1 VIASPPPPLP
11 SVAPAAVQEPPR
23 VPRGSRPVRAARVAS
38 RSLNTPTL
46 TFLLA
51 AGAFLYALLFVPP
64 FVPVGF
70 VADVDGL
77 IYALDGKRMCAG
89 EVLYRDFFQFSTPGT
104 SALYAVLIRTFGPRL
119 WLPNLML
126 LAAGLGLAW
135 VGIAI
140 SKKVLRP
147 GLALLPSALF
157 LVAIYQNELDPTH
170 HWLSLPAC
178 AGSLAVLMER
188 RTRPR
193 ILAAG
198 ALAGLAACFTQSRG
212 LCACVGMGV
221 FLCWESRHGRTRWRE
236 LLRNQVLLATG
247 FVTTLIVANAY
258 FAWKAGLARFLWCT
272 AVFGARYYPKD
283 AAHNSLRVVTDAIP
297 LIPSMLSSAPGTLLY
312 WFFIYACVPL
322 VNILFFV
329 RYWKSPRSHPEGQW
343 ARLMLLAFVGFFL
356 LLGVAPAPMA
366 TRVAA
371 GSLPGTVLL
380 VWFADSLP
388 KVGRKLCAALAGAM
402 LLIAPVAVFVSQLKP
417 WVDLPTAHGVL
428 AIADSSIEEEYRWIR
443 DHTRPG
449 DYFLSSATM
458 VYFNLDLRNP
468 SPVTFLSD
476 SGYNTPQQVSEVIRG
491 LEQHQVRYILWLTQ
505 VLGPDPVRPTPQHHP
520 SALRDYV
527 RTHYQWVRTFANA
540 DEIWE
545 RDARTEQ

>member
-1 VIASPPPPLP
+1 M
-11 SVAPAAVQEPPR
+11 APAAVQESPR
-23 VPRGSRPVRAARVAS
+23 VTRCSNPVPAATVAS
-38 RSLNTPTL
+38 RSLHTPTL

-77 IYALDGKRMCAG
+77 IYALDGRRMCAG

-119 WLPNLML
+119 WLPNLLL

-135 VGIAI
+135 VGVAIA
-140 SKKVLRP
+140 KKVLRP

-170 HWLSLPAC
+170 HWLSLLAC
-178 AGSLAVLMER
+178 AGALAVLMER
-188 RTRPR
+188 RTPAW
-193 ILAAG
+193 ILTAG

-212 LCACVGMGV
+212 LCAGVGMGV
-221 FLCWESRHGRTRWRE
+221 FLCWESRRAGTRWRE

-247 FVTTLIVANAY
+247 FVTTLITANAY

-272 AVFGARYYPKD
+272 AIFGARYYPQD
-283 AAHNSLRVVTDAIP
+283 AEHNSLRVVTDAIP

-312 WFFIYACVPL
+312 WFFIYVCVPVANLL
-322 VNILFFV
+322 VLV
-329 RYWKSPRSHPEGQW
+329 WYWKRPRSLPEGQW
-343 ARLMLLAFVGFFL
+343 ARLMLLAFVGIFL
-356 LLGVAPAPMA
+356 LLGVVPAPMA

-371 GSLPGTVLL
+371 SSLPGTVLL
-380 VWFADSLP
+380 VWFAGSLP
-388 KVGRKLCAALAGAM
+388 RAGRKLCAALAGAV
-402 LLIAPVAVFVSQLKP
+402 LLIAPAAVFVSQRQP
-417 WVDLPTAHGVL
+417 WVALPTAHGEL

-443 DHTRPG
+443 DHTWPG

-476 SGYNTPQQVSEVIRG
+476 SGYNTPEQVNEVIRG

-505 VLGPDPVRPTPQHHP
+505 VLGPDPVRPTPPQHP
-520 SALRDYV
+520 SPLRDYV
-527 RTHYQWVRTFANA
+527 RTHYQWVRTFANT

-545 RDARTEQ
+545 RNARRAE

>member
-1 VIASPPPPLP
+1 
-11 SVAPAAVQEPPR
+11 
-23 VPRGSRPVRAARVAS
+23 
-38 RSLNTPTL
+38 
-46 TFLLA
+46 
-51 AGAFLYALLFVPP
+51 
-64 FVPVGF
+64 
-70 VADVDGL
+70 
-77 IYALDGKRMCAG
+77 
-89 EVLYRDFFQFSTPGT
+89 
-104 SALYAVLIRTFGPRL
+104 
-119 WLPNLML
+119 ML

-170 HWLSLPAC
+170 HWLSVLAC

-188 RTRPR
+188 RTRTR
-193 ILAAG
+193 ILTAG
-198 ALAGLAACFTQSRG
+198 ALVGLASCFTQSRG
-212 LCACVGMGV
+212 LCAGVGMGA
-221 FLCWESRHGRTRWRE
+221 FLCWESRKSGTRWRE

-247 FVTTLIVANAY
+247 FVAALIAANAY

-272 AVFGARYYPKD
+272 AVFGARYYPQD
-283 AAHNSLRVVTDAIP
+283 AEHNSLRVVTDALP

-312 WFFIYACVPL
+312 WFFIYVCVPAA
-322 VNILFFV
+322 NILFLV
-329 RYWKSPRSHPEGQW
+329 RYGKSPRSQPKEQW

-371 GSLPGTVLL
+371 SCLPGTVLL
-380 VWFADSLP
+380 VWFADSPP
-388 KVGRKLCAALAGAM
+388 KVESKLCTALAGAM
-402 LLIAPVAVFVSQLKP
+402 LLIAPVAVFVFQLNP
-417 WVDLPTAHGVL
+417 WVALPTAQGEL
-428 AIADSSIEEEYRWIR
+428 AIADSSIDEEYRWIR

-476 SGYNTPQQVSEVIRG
+476 SGYNTPEQVGEVIRG
-491 LEQHQVRYILWLTQ
+491 LAQHQVRYVLWLTQ
-505 VLGPDPVRPTPQHHP
+505 VLGPDPVRPTSRQHP
-520 SALRDYV
+520 SPLRDYV
-527 RTHYQWVRTFANA
+527 RTHYQCVRTFSNA

-545 RDARTEQ
+545 RSAWKAE